1 MKYPF
6 IRTLDINSTTPAE
19 GLPLVPLPPAVTGAK
34 KYECDAC
41 KVQFTVHW
49 GKHRET
55 CPCCDMFCDQA
66 KE

>member
-1 MKYPF
+1 MKTHLS
-6 IRTLDINSTTPAE
+6 TLDINRDTPAE
-19 GLPLVPLPPAVTGAK
+19 PLPPAVTGAK
-34 KYECDAC
+34 KYTCSECQ
-41 KVQFTVHW
+41 VVFTVHW